1 MDLIK
6 PKLCAKHVL
15 GMILNVLSL
24 KDQFSKYVNGM
35 RDPPLTFL
43 ISICYFWNPAQ
54 PAAAHLAS
62 NDLQNFCLNSG
73 PDVTG
78 KFFL

>member
-35 RDPPLTFL
+35 RDPPLTFFNFHL
-43 ISICYFWNPAQ
+43 LFLEPG
-54 PAAAHLAS
+54 AASSCAFGAATL
-62 NDLQNFCLNSG
+62 
-73 PDVTG
+73 P
-78 KFFL
+78 